1 LKRWLKLTPPQIIT
15 LSFALMILAGAALL
29 SLPASS
35 ANGEG
40 AGFLDAL
47 FTAASANCV
56 TGLAVLNT
64 KAQWSAFGKLVILAL
79 IQLGGLG
86 LVAVMAAGAA
96 LARRKVSLE
105 GSLLIQASFNQD
117 NFGGMAS
124 LAKSV
129 AKTTLAFEGI
139 GAVLLAAGFGFGTP
153 GITPGR
159 ALWLGVFHAVSAFC
173 NAGFDII
180 GSEGLAPYQGD
191 WFLNMVLIM
200 LMVSGG
206 LGFTVWGEIFA
217 KREKPN
223 SSLRRRW
230 GQLSLHAKTALTAT
244 AILLLSGA
252 ALFLLFEWG
261 NPNTLGPMPAHQK
274 ALAALFQSAT
284 LRTCGFNTIS
294 QGGLEGQSKLLACVL
309 MLIGGSPASAA
320 GGIKTV
326 TIGVIIFSMVSVI
339 KGKKRIE
346 AFGRTIP
353 LELLQ
358 KALTVSFAMAMVAL
372 ASTFILCYTESGLPE
387 SFTIMDLLFE
397 SVSAVGTAGLTTGA
411 TPLLSPAGKIVATV
425 CMFIGRLGPVTV
437 AVSLNMKLGAE
448 SGAIA
453 YPHEG
458 VIIG

>member
-1 LKRWLKLTPPQIIT
+1 MKHWPKLTPPQIIT
-15 LSFALMILAGAALL
+15 LSFALMILVGAGLL
-29 SLPASS
+29 SLPAAS
-35 ANGEG
+35 ASGKS
-40 AGFLDAL
+40 AGFCDAL

-86 LVAVMAAGAA
+86 LVAVMTAGMT
-96 LARRKVSLE
+96 LIKRKVSIE

-124 LAKSV
+124 LAKLV
-129 AKTTLAFEGI
+129 VKTTLMFEGI
-139 GAVLLAAGFGFGTP
+139 GAVLLTLGFYFTP
-153 GITPGR
+153 GTSPTR

-180 GSEGLAPYQGD
+180 GNQGLTPFQGNY
-191 WFLNMVLIM
+191 FINITLIA

-217 KREKPN
+217 KQK
-223 SSLRRRW
+223 RRF
-230 GQLSLHAKTALTAT
+230 SLHAKTAIASTT
-244 AILLLSGA
+244 VLLLSGA
-252 ALFLLFEWG
+252 ILFLLFEWS
-261 NPNTLGPMPAHQK
+261 NPKTLGAMPGPEK

-294 QGGLEGQSKLLACVL
+294 QGGLEPQSKLLSCLL
-309 MLIGGSPASAA
+309 MMVGGSPASAA

-326 TIGVIIFSMVSVI
+326 TLCVIVFSMVSVI

-358 KALTVSFAMAMVAL
+358 KALTVSFAMALVAL
-372 ASTFILCYTESGLPE
+372 VSTFILCYTEKGLLE
-387 SFTIMDLLFE
+387 EFTLMDLVYE
-397 SVSAVGTAGLTTGA
+397 SISATGTAGLTTGI
-411 TPLLSPAGKIVATV
+411 TPLLSSTGKLVITI
-425 CMFIGRLGPVTV
+425 CMFIGRLSPVTV

-448 SGAIA
+448 SGAIS
-453 YPHEG
+453 YP
-458 VIIG
+458 